1 MYYIELT
8 MYGILQNLIVQNQ
21 QNQQELIWS
30 HTIQW

>member
-1 MYYIELT
+1 MYYIELM

-21 QNQQELIWS
+21 QNQQELIWN